1 MPSIKTLGTWQT
13 RSSALANPS
22 LGTRWWTIWKSAGGV
37 GLSSGQSLFGDKVV
51 DRMEA
56 NPSLGIRWWTIWKSA
71 GGVGLSSGQSLFGDK
86 VVDRIEACWW
96 GWAQLWPIPL
106 WGQGGGPYRSLLV
119 GLGSALANPSLG
131 TRWWT
136 IWKSAGGVGLSSGQ
150 SLFGDKVVDRI
161 EACWW
166 GWAQLWPIPLWG
178 QGGGPYGSQSLF
190 GDKVVDRM
198 EACWWGW
205 AQLWPIPLW
214 GQGGGPYGS
223 QSLFG
228 DKVVD
233 RMEACWWGWAQ
244 LWPIP
249 LWGQGGGP
257 YGSLLVRLQ
266 CILPC
271 GWVCLGEIER
281 AGVFLHLGHIKHHLA

>member
-1 MPSIKTLGTWQT
+1 
-13 RSSALANPS
+13 
-22 LGTRWWTIWKSAGGV
+22 
-37 GLSSGQSLFGDKVV
+37 
-51 DRMEA
+51 ME
-56 NPSLGIRWWTIWKSA
+56 
-71 GGVGLSSGQSLFGDK
+71 V
-86 VVDRIEACWW
+86 CWW

-223 QSLFG
+223 
-228 DKVVD
+228 
-233 RMEACWWGWAQ
+233 
-244 LWPIP
+244 
-249 LWGQGGGP
+249 
-257 YGSLLVRLQ
+257 LLVRLQ